1 MKGTE
6 SHYPVRLLT
15 VFTSGL
21 LILLLLLIFGFFRL
35 VHNASQ
41 EQVVGFSQ
49 KMLQTKAQHAETISL
64 GVKDVFDSA
73 CLDPTLS
80 KLLNYEK
87 VEATDLLNGLRQLN
101 TYRENNFFIDSIYIY
116 NYINKQIY
124 VSSANAT
131 EAVYSIEDFYDQ
143 DAVAYFRS
151 YQDYHN
157 MSPIFRTLT
166 TTYPKMDD
174 INVVSYL
181 RYNTLALPNQS
192 SVLIINVNLSSF
204 FELPSTWETNPA
216 SQFLFVDRNGV
227 IGAQTA
233 SGADNPQS
241 LQAMINRVLHSSNDE
256 GFLIDRAAGAPTI
269 LCYRSIFNNEWLLL
283 SVSDEYDLYALLGTS
298 GYTASITVFVL
309 FFAACT
315 AGIVFAFK
323 KISDIG
329 KSNRQKIAR
338 MELEGKERAY
348 ESSRRSLLEFLHSS
362 VEPTPLSLLTQHGFS
377 ASSDAD
383 ARVIILYLDR
393 YATQIALEYERVSD
407 RAALKHEICNAASSV
422 LSSVGAALISY
433 EEDARC
439 FALLQPA
446 ADCGEWNAKL
456 VTLQA
461 LVRERLH
468 VSLSIL
474 LSPAVTVSQIPNA
487 YQALCQMLPYRQLFG
502 IGKIIS
508 NEMLQ
513 QRELQITPEPQELIK
528 RMTQDILQLDMPRAM
543 LSVQEI
549 LDFISAGS
557 YRSFQTNLA
566 RVLLSLDDAL
576 IKLQVNNGVSE
587 ALHTG
592 TLIYDVC
599 SLEDVAE
606 IYEIIEKTIRQAE
619 QSVLQNKNAHQ
630 QELFVA
636 MRRLVQENYMDRDF
650 SINTIAEKMQM
661 SAGYLGRLFKKST
674 GTTFLEYLLS
684 VRMEVARNLLTNAN
698 TPIDEIVR
706 LVGFGDTPYFYKVF
720 KKVNGCTPASYR
732 KNHAGCEELQ
742 ADAPS

>member
-1 MKGTE
+1 
-6 SHYPVRLLT
+6 
-15 VFTSGL
+15 
-21 LILLLLLIFGFFRL
+21 
-35 VHNASQ
+35 
-41 EQVVGFSQ
+41 
-49 KMLQTKAQHAETISL
+49 ML
-64 GVKDVFDSA
+64 
-73 CLDPTLS
+73 C
-80 KLLNYEK
+80 
-87 VEATDLLNGLRQLN
+87 
-101 TYRENNFFIDSIYIY
+101 FI
-116 NYINKQIY
+116 
-124 VSSANAT
+124 
-131 EAVYSIEDFYDQ
+131 
-143 DAVAYFRS
+143 
-151 YQDYHN
+151 
-157 MSPIFRTLT
+157 
-166 TTYPKMDD
+166 
-174 INVVSYL
+174 
-181 RYNTLALPNQS
+181 
-192 SVLIINVNLSSF
+192 
-204 FELPSTWETNPA
+204 
-216 SQFLFVDRNGV
+216 
-227 IGAQTA
+227 
-233 SGADNPQS
+233 
-241 LQAMINRVLHSSNDE
+241 
-256 GFLIDRAAGAPTI
+256 AAGSR
-269 LCYRSIFNNEWLLL
+269 LR
-283 SVSDEYDLYALLGTS
+283 
-298 GYTASITVFVL
+298 
-309 FFAACT
+309 
-315 AGIVFAFK
+315 
-323 KISDIG
+323 
-329 KSNRQKIAR
+329 R
-338 MELEGKERAY
+338 MER
-348 ESSRRSLLEFLHSS
+348 
-362 VEPTPLSLLTQHGFS
+362 
-377 ASSDAD
+377 
-383 ARVIILYLDR
+383 
-393 YATQIALEYERVSD
+393 
-407 RAALKHEICNAASSV
+407 
-422 LSSVGAALISY
+422 
-433 EEDARC
+433 
-439 FALLQPA
+439 
-446 ADCGEWNAKL
+446 
-456 VTLQA
+456 QA
-461 LVRERLH
+461 
-468 VSLSIL
+468 SLSIL

>member
-1 MKGTE
+1 
-6 SHYPVRLLT
+6 
-15 VFTSGL
+15 
-21 LILLLLLIFGFFRL
+21 
-35 VHNASQ
+35 
-41 EQVVGFSQ
+41 
-49 KMLQTKAQHAETISL
+49 
-64 GVKDVFDSA
+64 
-73 CLDPTLS
+73 
-80 KLLNYEK
+80 
-87 VEATDLLNGLRQLN
+87 
-101 TYRENNFFIDSIYIY
+101 
-116 NYINKQIY
+116 
-124 VSSANAT
+124 
-131 EAVYSIEDFYDQ
+131 
-143 DAVAYFRS
+143 
-151 YQDYHN
+151 
-157 MSPIFRTLT
+157 
-166 TTYPKMDD
+166 
-174 INVVSYL
+174 
-181 RYNTLALPNQS
+181 
-192 SVLIINVNLSSF
+192 
-204 FELPSTWETNPA
+204 
-216 SQFLFVDRNGV
+216 
-227 IGAQTA
+227 
-233 SGADNPQS
+233 
-241 LQAMINRVLHSSNDE
+241 
-256 GFLIDRAAGAPTI
+256 
-269 LCYRSIFNNEWLLL
+269 
-283 SVSDEYDLYALLGTS
+283 
-298 GYTASITVFVL
+298 
-309 FFAACT
+309 
-315 AGIVFAFK
+315 
-323 KISDIG
+323 
-329 KSNRQKIAR
+329 
-338 MELEGKERAY
+338 
-348 ESSRRSLLEFLHSS
+348 
-362 VEPTPLSLLTQHGFS
+362 
-377 ASSDAD
+377 
-383 ARVIILYLDR
+383 
-393 YATQIALEYERVSD
+393 
-407 RAALKHEICNAASSV
+407 
-422 LSSVGAALISY
+422 
-433 EEDARC
+433 
-439 FALLQPA
+439 
-446 ADCGEWNAKL
+446 
-456 VTLQA
+456 
-461 LVRERLH
+461 
-468 VSLSIL
+468 
-474 LSPAVTVSQIPNA
+474 
-487 YQALCQMLPYRQLFG
+487 MLPYRQLFG